1 MGPSLR
7 ARGVSLVEL
16 ILALAIVAIAI
27 IALVTLFISGLKL
40 LGRSADV
47 QRSSEIARETVE
59 AIVDMGHAQAP
70 SAASVFDGRNN
81 DPQDA
86 NGFPPAPYPTANVEG
101 RLYPITVSVEPLGSL
116 KVVQVRVHYAA
127 GGNLWLERYLHP

>member
-1 MGPSLR
+1 MGRSLK
-7 ARGVSLVEL
+7 RGVSLVEL

-40 LGRSADV
+40 LSRSADV

-59 AIVDMGHAQAP
+59 AIVDMGHALAP
-70 SAASVFDGRNN
+70 SAAATFDGRNN

-86 NGFPPAPYPTANVEG
+86 NGFPPPPYPAATVEG
-101 RLYPITVSVEPLGSL
+101 KVYPISVSVEPLGGL

-127 GGNLWLERYLHP
+127 GGDLWLERYLHP